1 MFKHL
6 KLKHHEAFSEVEEKR
21 RQATMAS
28 STASRSRQATIR
40 ESFINKG
47 RGKYPEESPKAKAIT
62 SKLLKIITL
71 DLQPVSIVEDPGFKE
86 LVRELDHKYEIPSRR
101 SLMRSKL
108 PTLYQH
114 TKELVKSALKDVSAM
129 TLTTDLWTSRVT
141 ESYMCVTCHFIDTQ
155 WDMKS
160 FVLATTIML
169 GSHTGEKI
177 GEQLKDIVTEWG
189 LEGKIQAVVSDSGA
203 NMLAGI
209 RHAGF
214 KQIPCLAHTL
224 NLVVKDA
231 LNGTSGLNEIVKKCS
246 SICSFFHHS
255 SKSSDKLKE
264 IQCQLGLP
272 EHKLIQSVDTR
283 WNSTFYM
290 LERLVEQ
297 QTAITTVLCL
307 LGKNSLC
314 LNETE
319 LQIIKNCLLSLK
331 PFEEVTGE
339 ISAKK
344 YVSVSR
350 VIPLSTLVIH
360 EVQMLK
366 QGEEK
371 SDPSVS
377 ATASTPEDNDMP
389 TPSVS
394 GCSLWVLF
402 DGERDKSQMHRA
414 SSTDAH
420 VEMRRYMEEII
431 TTLNEDP
438 LKW

>member
-21 RQATMAS
+21 RQATMAA

-62 SKLLKIITL
+62 SKLLKMITL

-114 TKELVKSALKDVSAM
+114 TKELVKSALKDA
-129 TLTTDLWTSRVT
+129 VT
-141 ESYMCVTCHFIDTQ
+141 PE
-155 WDMKS
+155 K
-160 FVLATTIML
+160 
-169 GSHTGEKI
+169 KI
-177 GEQLKDIVTEWG
+177 GEQLKDSVTEWG

-264 IQCQLGLP
+264 IQSQLGLP

-283 WNSTFYM
+283 SNSTFYM

-307 LGKNSLC
+307 LGKKTLC
-314 LNETE
+314 
-319 LQIIKNCLLSLK
+319 
-331 PFEEVTGE
+331 
-339 ISAKK
+339 A
-344 YVSVSR
+344 
-350 VIPLSTLVIH
+350 
-360 EVQMLK
+360 
-366 QGEEK
+366 
-371 SDPSVS
+371 
-377 ATASTPEDNDMP
+377 
-389 TPSVS
+389 
-394 GCSLWVLF
+394 
-402 DGERDKSQMHRA
+402 
-414 SSTDAH
+414 
-420 VEMRRYMEEII
+420 
-431 TTLNEDP
+431 
-438 LKW
+438 

>member
-1 MFKHL
+1 M
-6 KLKHHEAFSEVEEKR
+6 
-21 RQATMAS
+21 
-28 STASRSRQATIR
+28 
-40 ESFINKG
+40 
-47 RGKYPEESPKAKAIT
+47 
-62 SKLLKIITL
+62 ITL

-114 TKELVKSALKDVSAM
+114 TKELVKSALKDA
-129 TLTTDLWTSRVT
+129 VT
-141 ESYMCVTCHFIDTQ
+141 PE
-155 WDMKS
+155 K
-160 FVLATTIML
+160 
-169 GSHTGEKI
+169 KI

-224 NLVVKDA
+224 SLVVKDA

-264 IQCQLGLP
+264 IQRQLGLP

-283 WNSTFYM
+283 WNTTFYM

-307 LGKNSLC
+307 LGKKNSLC

-331 PFEEVTGE
+331 PFEEVTRE
-339 ISAKK
+339 ISAEK
-344 YVSVSR
+344 YVSVSK
-350 VIPLSTLVIH
+350 VIPL
-360 EVQMLK
+360 
-366 QGEEK
+366 
-371 SDPSVS
+371 
-377 ATASTPEDNDMP
+377 
-389 TPSVS
+389 
-394 GCSLWVLF
+394 
-402 DGERDKSQMHRA
+402 
-414 SSTDAH
+414 
-420 VEMRRYMEEII
+420 
-431 TTLNEDP
+431 TTLLIKLSSELSRKGNELSDHLLQQC
-438 LKW
+438 LKTLNKIIL